1 MSNPRI
7 FLKNENISQFQIFIN
22 QNIYIII
29 LNQKEWM
36 QKIDIIDL
44 NFNKLK
50 IDVTYIYIFG
60 MNFDY
65 FTNV

>member
-1 MSNPRI
+1 MNA
-7 FLKNENISQFQIFIN
+7 
-22 QNIYIII
+22 
-29 LNQKEWM
+29 
-36 QKIDIIDL
+36 KIDIIDL